1 MVFEG
6 GSPKGLTWDFSNV
19 ETVSLLTTRIA
30 STYFSIGSFGKNVKN
45 FLNRFGAILSV
56 VAVVVCA
63 FDFKN
68 ALVRNS
74 IYN

>member
-1 MVFEG
+1 M
-6 GSPKGLTWDFSNV
+6 
-19 ETVSLLTTRIA
+19 SLLTTKIA
-30 STYFSIGSFGKNVKN
+30 STYFSIGSVGRNVKT
-45 FLNRFGAILSV
+45 FLKRFGAILSV